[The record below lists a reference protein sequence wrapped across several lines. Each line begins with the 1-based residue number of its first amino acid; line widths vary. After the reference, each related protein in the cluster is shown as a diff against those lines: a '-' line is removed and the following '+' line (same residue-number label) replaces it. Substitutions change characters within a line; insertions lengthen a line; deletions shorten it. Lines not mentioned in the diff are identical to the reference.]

1 MNTCCLATAA
11 WLLTLGATPVHAADP
26 QPTAT
31 DQHPLAAASS
41 LAPETTLERYRA
53 ELSRFRQAFG
63 GARDLPDERFFLF
76 GLGLRQKLLYQ
87 NGALVKALSGEV
99 VRRWAVREDFILPAD
114 CTVVIRTTDDRE
126 ARIVEDERGMWLVED
141 GRTNQVP
148 NTGAPVRLPD
158 FAAYPFPA
166 VLRVLHQELLVNV
179 TPRGPVPNFFVYSK
193 PWYRDGA
200 IMAMAFRETGNLGCI
215 RDWILGLCEV
225 FDRNNA
231 GETEA
236 DNPGQVLYLLSLV
249 SDKNHRLV
257 PKVLTEAAR
266 FETNGPAGKYLQGR
280 SDFALHPVY
289 QTKWMKYGL
298 RALGLPDPYTVP
310 PVPDSYAAL
319 FWMDYRDAH
328 VPGRDADDRDRYPYL
343 GWACDH
349 FRGMKKSPVS
359 NRDYPLTWEAHA
371 SQAHYEG
378 IKPLSET
385 YAARKLAAP
394 HTWHAAEV
402 LLYFLKPNP

>member
-1 MNTCCLATAA
+1 MSPRLPCLLVISLLGLQAVLKSTAA
-11 WLLTLGATPVHAADP
+11 TEESRVAP
-26 QPTAT
+26 
-31 DQHPLAAASS
+31 ASV
-41 LAPETTLERYRA
+41 LAPEPALARYRA
-53 ELSRFRQAFG
+53 ELTRFRQTFG
-63 GARDLPDERFFLF
+63 GARDMPDERFFLF
-76 GLGLRQKLLYQ
+76 GMGLREKLLYRK
-87 NGALVKALSGEV
+87 GELVKALSGEI
-99 VRRWAVREDFILPAD
+99 VRRWTVREDFLLPAD
-114 CTVVIRTTDDRE
+114 YTVVIRTTDNRE
-126 ARIVEDERGMWLVED
+126 SRIVEDERGVWLVD
-141 GRTNQVP
+141 GGVTHRISKTE
-148 NTGAPVRLPD
+148 APVRLPD

-179 TPRGPVPNFFVYSK
+179 TPRGPVPNYFVYSK

-200 IMAMAFRETGNLGCI
+200 MMAMVFKETGNLDCI
-215 RDWILGLCEV
+215 RPWILGLESV

-249 SDKNHRLV
+249 SDRNHPLV
-257 PKVLTEAAR
+257 PKVLAEAAS
-266 FETNGPAGKYLQGR
+266 FESTGPAGKFLQGR
-280 SDFALHPVY
+280 SDFATHPVY

-298 RALGLPDPYTVP
+298 RALDLPDPYTVP
-310 PVPDSYAAL
+310 PVADSYAAL
-319 FWMDYRDAH
+319 FWMDFRETH

-349 FRGMKKSPVS
+349 FHGARKSPIS

-371 SQAHYEG
+371 SQARYEG

-385 YAARKLAAP
+385 YADGKLAAP

-402 LLYFLKPNP
+402 LLYFLKPIP